1 MSWNLRDLQDDRAA
15 VARVIRAVDP
25 DVLCLQ
31 EVPRSLTTQ
40 LRVPPFAD
48 PTGRHTTSWPPE
60 PPTG

>member
-1 MSWNLRDLQDDRAA
+1 MSWNLHDLQDDRAA
-15 VARVIRAVDP
+15 AARAIRAVDP

-31 EVPRSLTTQ
+31 EVPRRLTTQ

-48 PTGRHTTSWPPE
+48 PAGRHTTSWPPE